1 MLKKTFSL
9 LIAIFLIFIT
19 TNVFAMNGEFSESM
33 NKAGNNI
40 RNVVGGAENVVENAA
55 SDIGAG
61 VQNIGNAFT
70 DNDMNNDNMDNGSL
84 ENGGYAATRTATPRT
99 TANTNSGIGTNAWT
113 WIILAIA
120 AILIVGLVWYYAKQN
135 KNEYN
140 NNH

>member
-19 TNVFAMNGEFSESM
+19 TNVFAMNGEFGESM

-40 RNVVGGAENVVENAA
+40 RNVVGGAENVVENVANG
-55 SDIGAG
+55 IGTG

-99 TANTNSGIGTNAWT
+99 TSNTNSGIGTNAWT

-135 KNEYN
+135 KNQYDD
-140 NNH
+140 NH